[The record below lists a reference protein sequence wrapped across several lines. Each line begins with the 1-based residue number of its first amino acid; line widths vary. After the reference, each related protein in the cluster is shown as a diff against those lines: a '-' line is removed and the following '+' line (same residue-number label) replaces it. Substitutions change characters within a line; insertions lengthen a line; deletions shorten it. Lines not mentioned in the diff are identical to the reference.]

1 MLKGHQLVLFSSI
14 TFQAM
19 YKSAVLGGVLILLA
33 ISGCVRPPDEEV
45 ERRFQ
50 LPDSLGNLSIRL
62 IRTWP
67 KSADGSINLTIDAV
81 RNRSSATRLRIGRY
95 TRTPV
100 T

>member
-1 MLKGHQLVLFSSI
+1 VLKGHQLVLFSSI

-62 IRTWP
+62 D
-67 KSADGSINLTIDAV
+67 SNLAQV
-81 RNRSSATRLRIGRY
+81 GRWKHQSDY
-95 TRTPV
+95 RCGA
-100 T
+100 